1 MFAISKLIG
10 STGSAGRIASALSN
24 TKSSLFE
31 KVCLFSTQ
39 AGSVKWFDPKKGFG
53 FISPD
58 DGSPDIFVHQSVIHA
73 DGFRSLAVRMNE
85 KLVGAVVAQ
94 CI

>member
-1 MFAISKLIG
+1 MS
-10 STGSAGRIASALSN
+10 STGGAGRIASALSN
-24 TKSSLFE
+24 TKSALFE

-39 AGSVKWFDPKKGFG
+39 SGSVKWFDPKKGFG

-85 KLVGAVVAQ
+85 KLVGSCIAQ
-94 CI
+94 GI